1 MARASRYQNRCQS
14 DQTVLKDAHITFP
27 REEKFN
33 LPLDR
38 VRIHQQRDEG
48 AHGKGIEKQTVK
60 PIFVPQ
66 SALKKIRDRDGYQG
80 AMNDAVGNP

>member
-1 MARASRYQNRCQS
+1 MARASHYQNGCQS

-27 REEKFN
+27 REEKFS

-38 VRIHQQRDEG
+38 VRIHQQQDEG
-48 AHGKGIEKQTVK
+48 AQGKEIEKQTAK
-60 PIFVPQ
+60 PIFLPQ
-66 SALKKIRDRDGYQG
+66 SALKRIRDRHGYQG

>member
-38 VRIHQQRDEG
+38 IRIHQQRDEG
-48 AHGKGIEKQTVK
+48 THGKGIEEQTVK

-66 SALKKIRDRDGYQG
+66 SALKKIRDRYGYQS